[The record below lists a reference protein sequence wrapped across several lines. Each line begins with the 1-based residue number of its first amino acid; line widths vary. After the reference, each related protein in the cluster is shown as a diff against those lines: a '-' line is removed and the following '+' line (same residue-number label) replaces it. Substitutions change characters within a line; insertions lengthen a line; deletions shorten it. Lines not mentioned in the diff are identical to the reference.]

1 MSKPRRKGAA
11 KNEMMWSMK
20 PGDSITGRVNDNVSG
35 SGVGVSGAP
44 PPPPTPSY
52 PMTSGGLYDLDT
64 LDEELVTATAPS
76 SSAYQDVMEPKLDN
90 LRSLNKSK
98 ATFKE
103 MLRAAGADAA
113 NHAVRMRKF
122 NESEASGGGGGSG
135 SRETSTWIERVE
147 RRKKWDAKSD
157 ALKKEAAAI
166 VRLIDTPTEGTQAEV
181 AKERLAR
188 WQRALELYVH
198 CPEESGVNLLKLL
211 EKLIEGCGEE
221 DELLEALSQ
230 ASQTCTSLVDQT
242 SLAVRDATH
251 VMAEAEDAYHIKL
264 EAHTMLANRAADQSE
279 KIEEQF
285 RTNGRAALKI
295 GQQLEMAEA
304 KKRQCDTAS
313 LLIRQWWMMENLA
326 EQEELSGEALQ
337 VNEEVRGAIPSSS
350 CRMDPLFTRSENSL
364 EAARALKALRTVVK
378 SRGNSA
384 SGALLDPVSRHRFD
398 VTSRLIQRTSAALE
412 ARLIESFSEI
422 YAAGGTYDFSSPE
435 AATRQGRLNWIE
447 LRNLA
452 MALSNFDGGRGLH
465 KRYVQMVITS
475 RFPELFQKGSQYDQG
490 DDSDSNEDSDDEQLD
505 MDSMRQKLSNLF
517 HRVCEVCTA
526 EFQLIANVFSSPAT
540 PGKGG
545 DATFELTSLSDA
557 IPFQVARALL
567 QRVISDP
574 HDGLQARINDLLD
587 SIDRRGDFDAG
598 TKKLDT
604 FVVIHEKAAG
614 LFTMLKDSAQTML
627 IPTGKSGRS
636 GDRSSEEYQAVSDEN
651 ARAVASLIQFL
662 TTQEMS
668 LSSSHRR
675 GYLNLELRLLHH
687 ECCYCL
693 DRTGAKLVMPQKSDT
708 ARHNTTLGHVGGPAT
723 YVAPDMPLDK
733 QHLKKVGFAGLLNG
747 PLKPTVLRQPLMH
760 ATDSLARARLMF
772 GVGQGGFGDMDST
785 ARVITGIFSQL
796 CTFYG
801 SSFLFPII
809 EVLGNLLDT
818 NPPSAPPNLPFDEM
832 SPAPDLG
839 VDGSFWVGIER
850 IHSAAKA
857 FDRELWAEQ
866 RAGSERVWEILVATG
881 SHTVITLAKDLRMSF
896 FQELEEMGETAIL
909 RALDTISTHI
919 QWVLVAGGENVTKN
933 RVRHNFSDKSGGP
946 YAVPAGSSLENANSP
961 AVKSLTFCL
970 RAQFVH
976 IQAALTPQSLSAFW
990 TALSMRLYDILVTR
1004 LLQHYYISMVGAV
1017 KLSRDVEALRSVA
1030 MLAGTDHQ
1038 HWDQLRE
1045 LLTVY
1050 MTPPNAL
1057 KTILVGP
1064 EGDPNSGKGLFGQAG
1079 KVQALV
1085 FMSRRIDYRVK
1096 INNVF
1101 QKSTWVVELLEDLGV
1116 PDPTDGAVNIA
1127 LYSAQ
1132 SLRNRRLK
1140 LS

>member
-1 MSKPRRKGAA
+1 
-11 KNEMMWSMK
+11 
-20 PGDSITGRVNDNVSG
+20 
-35 SGVGVSGAP
+35 
-44 PPPPTPSY
+44 
-52 PMTSGGLYDLDT
+52 
-64 LDEELVTATAPS
+64 
-76 SSAYQDVMEPKLDN
+76 MEPRLDN
-90 LRSLNKSK
+90 LRALDRNR

-103 MLRAAGADAA
+103 MLRAADADAA
-113 NHAVRMRKF
+113 NHAARVRRF
-122 NESEASGGGGGSG
+122 HESGGGGGGAGGGGGKPPPAS
-135 SRETSTWIERVE
+135 SWRERVD
-147 RRKKWDAKSD
+147 RQKKWDARAE
-157 ALKKEAAAI
+157 ALRREAGTI
-166 VRLIDTPTEGTQAEV
+166 VRLVDTPAEGTQAEV

-198 CPEESGVNLLKLL
+198 CPEEGGVDLLKLL

-230 ASQTCTSLVDQT
+230 ASQTCAALGDQT
-242 SLAVRDATH
+242 SLAVRDAADA
-251 VMAEAEDAYHIKL
+251 VAEAEDAYHIRL

-279 KIEEQF
+279 KVEEQF
-285 RTNGRAALKI
+285 RTNGRAALRI
-295 GQQLEMAEA
+295 GQQLEMAET

-326 EQEELSGEALQ
+326 EREEDGEALD
-337 VNEEVRGAIPSSS
+337 VDGEVRGAVPSVQ
-350 CRMDPLFTRSENSL
+350 CRMDPLFTQPECSL

-384 SGALLDPVSRHRFD
+384 SGTLLDPVTRHRFD
-398 VTSRLIQRTSAALE
+398 VTSRLIQRTSQALE
-412 ARLIESFSEI
+412 ARLIESFSSI

-435 AATRQGRLNWIE
+435 AAARPGRLNWVE
-447 LRNLA
+447 LRDLGV
-452 MALSNFDGGRGLH
+452 ALSNFDSGRPLH
-465 KRYVQMVITS
+465 RRYVQMVVTS
-475 RFPELFQKGSQYDQG
+475 RFPELFQNPSEGYG
-490 DDSDSNEDSDDEQLD
+490 DSGSDSEGDSDDDERQVD
-505 MDSMRQKLSNLF
+505 MDAMRHKLSNLF

-526 EFQLIANVFSSPAT
+526 EFRLIANVFSSGAA
-540 PGKGG
+540 PGAREEGG
-545 DATFELTSLSDA
+545 DVAFELASLSDA
-557 IPFQVARALL
+557 VPFQVARALL

-574 HDGLQARINDLLD
+574 RDGLQARINDLLD
-587 SIDRRGDFDAG
+587 SIDRTGDFDAG
-598 TKKLDT
+598 SKKLDT

-614 LFTMLKDSAQTML
+614 LFTMLKEAAQSML
-627 IPTGKSGRS
+627 LPAGKSGRS

-693 DRTGAKLVMPQKSDT
+693 DRVGAKLVMPNKSDMP
-708 ARHNTTLGHVGGPAT
+708 RHNPALGHAPGGTPAT
-723 YVAPDMPLDK
+723 YVAPVMPLDR
-733 QHLKKVGFAGLLNG
+733 QHLKKTGFAGILNG
-747 PLKPTVLRQPLMH
+747 PLKQSVLRQPLMH

-772 GVGQGGFGDMDST
+772 GVGQGGLGDADSA
-785 ARVITGIFSQL
+785 ARVIAGIFSQM
-796 CTFYG
+796 CNFFG
-801 SSFLFPII
+801 GSFLFPVV
-809 EVLGNLLDT
+809 EVLGDLLDAS
-818 NPPSAPPNLPFDEM
+818 PPSAPPNLPFDEG

-839 VDGSFWVGIER
+839 VDGSFWAGIER
-850 IHSAAKA
+850 VHSAAKA

-866 RAGSERVWEILVATG
+866 RSGSERVWEILVDCG
-881 SHTVITLAKDLRMSF
+881 SHTSLTLAKDQRMSF
-896 FQELEEMGETAIL
+896 FQELEERGETAIL

-919 QWVLVAGGENVTKN
+919 QWVLVAGGESTMKN
-933 RVRHNFSDKSGGP
+933 RVLHNFGDKSGGP

-976 IQAALTPQSLSAFW
+976 IQAALTPQSLSSFW

-1038 HWDQLRE
+1038 HWDMLRE

-1101 QKSTWVVELLEDLGV
+1101 QKSTWVVELLDDLGI
-1116 PDPTDGAVNIA
+1116 PDPTDGTVNIA

>member
-1 MSKPRRKGAA
+1 M
-11 KNEMMWSMK
+11 
-20 PGDSITGRVNDNVSG
+20 
-35 SGVGVSGAP
+35 
-44 PPPPTPSY
+44 
-52 PMTSGGLYDLDT
+52 
-64 LDEELVTATAPS
+64 
-76 SSAYQDVMEPKLDN
+76 
-90 LRSLNKSK
+90 
-98 ATFKE
+98 
-103 MLRAAGADAA
+103 
-113 NHAVRMRKF
+113 
-122 NESEASGGGGGSG
+122 
-135 SRETSTWIERVE
+135 
-147 RRKKWDAKSD
+147 
-157 ALKKEAAAI
+157 
-166 VRLIDTPTEGTQAEV
+166 
-181 AKERLAR
+181 
-188 WQRALELYVH
+188 
-198 CPEESGVNLLKLL
+198 
-211 EKLIEGCGEE
+211 
-221 DELLEALSQ
+221 EALSQ
-230 ASQTCTSLVDQT
+230 ASQTCTTLVDHT
-242 SLAVRDATH
+242 SLAVRDATDA
-251 VMAEAEDAYHIKL
+251 MAEAEDAYHIKL

-279 KIEEQF
+279 KIAEQF
-285 RTNGRAALKI
+285 RTNGRAALKF

-304 KKRQCDTAS
+304 KKQQCDTAS
-313 LLIRQWWMMENLA
+313 ALIRQWWMMENLA
-326 EQEELSGEALQ
+326 EMEDASGEELQ
-337 VNEEVRGAIPSSS
+337 VNEEIRGAIPFSA
-350 CRMDPLFTRSENSL
+350 CRIDPLFTRPEASL
-364 EAARALKALRTVVK
+364 DASKVLKALRTVVK

-384 SGALLDPVSRHRFD
+384 SGALLDPASRRRFD
-398 VTSRLIQRTSAALE
+398 VTSNLIQRTSVALE
-412 ARLIESFSEI
+412 GRLIESFSKI
-422 YAAGGTYDFSSPE
+422 YATGGTYDFSTPV
-435 AATRQGRLNWIE
+435 AASRPGKLNWVE

-452 MALSNFDGGRGLH
+452 NCLSNFDSGRQLH

-475 RFPELFQKGSQYDQG
+475 RFPELFQGQYEDSDNSD
-490 DDSDSNEDSDDEQLD
+490 DDSDAEQVD

-526 EFQLIANVFSSPAT
+526 EFQLIAIVFSSQA
-540 PGKGG
+540 GKGG

-557 IPFQVARALL
+557 VPFQVARALL

-574 HDGLQARINDLLD
+574 YDGLQARINDLLD

-627 IPTGKSGRS
+627 MPLGKSGRN
-636 GDRSSEEYQAVSDEN
+636 GDSEEYQSVSDEN
-651 ARAVASLIQFL
+651 KRAVASLRQFL

-668 LSSSHRR
+668 LSNSHRR

-693 DRTGAKLVMPQKSDT
+693 DRTGAKLAMPKKSDGV
-708 ARHNTTLGHVGGPAT
+708 RHNSTSTLGPVGGPAT
-723 YVAPDMPLDK
+723 YVAPVMPLDK
-733 QHLKKVGFAGLLNG
+733 HQLKKAGFSGILNG
-747 PLKPTVLRQPLMH
+747 PLKQSVLRQPLMH

-772 GVGQGGFGDMDST
+772 GVGQGDTT
-785 ARVITGIFSQL
+785 ARVITGIFSQM
-796 CTFYG
+796 TMFYG
-801 SSFLFPII
+801 DSFLFPII

-818 NPPSAPPNLPFDEM
+818 NPPSAPPNLPFDEN

-866 RAGSERVWEILVATG
+866 RAGSERVWEALVATG
-881 SHTVITLAKDLRMSF
+881 SHTNLTLAKDQRMGF
-896 FQELEEMGETAIL
+896 FQELEEGGETAIL

-919 QWVLVAGGENVTKN
+919 QWVLVAGGENVKGRGAN
-933 RVRHNFSDKSGGP
+933 KAKSGGP
-946 YAVPAGSSLENANSP
+946 YSVPAGSALESSNSP

-1017 KLSRDVEALRSVA
+1017 KLSRDVEAMRSVA

-1038 HWDQLRE
+1038 HWDMLRE

-1079 KVQALV
+1079 KAQALV
-1085 FMSRRIDYRVK
+1085 FMSRRVDYKVK
-1096 INNVF
+1096 FNNVF
-1101 QKSTWVVELLEDLGV
+1101 QKSTWVMELLEDLGV
-1116 PDPTDGAVNIA
+1116 PDPTDGSVNIG

-1140 LS
+1140 LH